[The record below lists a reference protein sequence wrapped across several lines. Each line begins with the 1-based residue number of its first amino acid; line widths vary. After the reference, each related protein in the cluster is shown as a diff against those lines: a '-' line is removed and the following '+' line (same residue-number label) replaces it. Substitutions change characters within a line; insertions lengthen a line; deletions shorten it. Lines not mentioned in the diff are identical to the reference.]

1 MTDDTEA
8 RLRAALHAY
17 ADRVEDPGT
26 ELPSV
31 PAGSQPA
38 GSLRRWRGALLVA
51 AAVVAVIGGA
61 WWIETGRSGGDV
73 VAGSTADERSPSSEE
88 QAAASAPEGAEDDAA
103 LSTPETYAGAAVPA
117 TELPAAPEVGVPYA
131 LDLYTHCGVFGT
143 DVGGRWFAADP
154 PLVEGAGNPP
164 AGWGNP
170 YQPGTLTL
178 TSADEAVFTDEAGHE
193 VVLRAAPESARPAPC
208 D

>member
-31 PAGSQPA
+31 PATPERDGVV
-38 GSLRRWRGALLVA
+38 RRWRGAVLVA
-51 AAVVAVIGGA
+51 ATVAAVIGGA
-61 WWIETGRSGGDV
+61 WWIGAGNPDGDV
-73 VAGSTADERSPSSEE
+73 VAGSSADSSSAGSDAQKAE
-88 QAAASAPEGAEDDAA
+88 SAPDSGEEDDAT
-103 LSTPETYAGAAVPA
+103 LSVPETFASA
-117 TELPAAPEVGVPYA
+117 AAPRVGAPYA
-131 LDLYTHCGVFGT
+131 LDLYTHCGVLGT
-143 DVGGRWFAADP
+143 DVGGTWFAADP

-164 AGWGNP
+164 ADWGNP

-178 TSADEAVFTDEAGHE
+178 TSPDQALFTDDLGHE